1 MKRRRLHYGHGKQSI
16 YNVDHKMS
24 RFSDEHFD
32 DDLSRGGSPEQY
44 KRLQSDD
51 DATKSNS
58 SLQGLRQQQASQVLS
73 DKKHRSIEHVTS
85 KEFKKDL
92 EVKEV
97 KLEGTM
103 PPQLEPRATAIRQK
117 DLPNGKQLSLLD
129 LEAKFQMECDNLLV
143 SITQDWN
150 TLNQV
155 ESGKIDASTMKGL
168 DMTNSIDEQ
177 QVGSD
182 VGSEQVLQNN
192 SMASSH
198 NSMPLT
204 FT

>member
-1 MKRRRLHYGHGKQSI
+1 
-16 YNVDHKMS
+16 
-24 RFSDEHFD
+24 
-32 DDLSRGGSPEQY
+32 
-44 KRLQSDD
+44 
-51 DATKSNS
+51 
-58 SLQGLRQQQASQVLS
+58 
-73 DKKHRSIEHVTS
+73 
-85 KEFKKDL
+85 
-92 EVKEV
+92 
-97 KLEGTM
+97 
-103 PPQLEPRATAIRQK
+103 
-117 DLPNGKQLSLLD
+117 
-129 LEAKFQMECDNLLV
+129 MECDNLLV